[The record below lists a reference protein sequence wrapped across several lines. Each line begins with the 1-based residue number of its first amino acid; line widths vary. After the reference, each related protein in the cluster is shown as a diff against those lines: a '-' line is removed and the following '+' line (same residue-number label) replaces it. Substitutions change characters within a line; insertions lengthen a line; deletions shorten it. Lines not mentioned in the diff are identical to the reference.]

1 MAGPPGRRRR
11 PLPCRR
17 GREEEEVTEL
27 DGGSLHVPPPF
38 PPAREL
44 HLKPQGQAGRL
55 GGSQVCPES
64 PLESRLFPVRKGINW
79 NLASKAAAL
88 TLNTEGFYRVK
99 GRGQPGLR
107 REGNQTLRPPDSRES
122 ALTGLCTL
130 SSLALCP
137 GHHRSR
143 AHVTGPTTGRPGF
156 QSQPHTEVV
165 AEQRGQKP
173 RAEGPPSSSIPGRP
187 APPDFPVTRAPEAQ
201 RPGGE
206 GSQGSLSWLKLL

>member
-27 DGGSLHVPPPF
+27 DRGSLHVPPPF

-44 HLKPQGQAGRL
+44 HLKPQGRARRL

-64 PLESRLFPVRKGINW
+64 PRESRLFPVRKGINW

-107 REGNQTLRPPDSRES
+107 REGNQTLRCSHRALLIVLPGSLPRSLPLPGPCHRPNHRETWLPVP
-122 ALTGLCTL
+122 A
-130 SSLALCP
+130 P
-137 GHHRSR
+137 HR
-143 AHVTGPTTGRPGF
+143 GGG
-156 QSQPHTEVV
+156 
-165 AEQRGQKP
+165 
-173 RAEGPPSSSIPGRP
+173 RAER
-187 APPDFPVTRAPEAQ
+187 TEAK
-201 RPGGE
+201 
-206 GSQGSLSWLKLL
+206 S